1 MISHRSLAAK
11 GAIGLEPEEIEGLPS
26 QRSDAS
32 HDTIESWTDNH

>member
-1 MISHRSLAAK
+1 MISRRSLAAK
-11 GAIGLEPEEIEGLPS
+11 GAVGLEEIEGLPS